1 MSIIKKNELKQMGND
16 QLKEKLNELRREL
29 LKINTQISTGAN
41 PESPGKVKEIKRT
54 VARIHMLTYQNKKP
68 KEVKQPKL

>member
-1 MSIIKKNELKQMGND
+1 MPIIRKNELKLMNIE

-41 PESPGKVKEIKRT
+41 PESSGKVKEIKRT
-54 VARIHMLTYQNKKP
+54 IAKIHAYIEKS
-68 KEVKQPKL
+68 KEVKQLKQ

>member
-1 MSIIKKNELKQMGND
+1 MSIIRKNELKLMNVEQSKG
-16 QLKEKLNELRREL
+16 KLNELRREL

-54 VARIHMLTYQNKKP
+54 IAKIHAHIKEF
-68 KEVKQPKL
+68 KEVKQLKQ